1 MTQRSTVMS
10 GRVRYRC
17 GRAAGGAPRPWRP
30 AARQRG
36 TRSPHAHT
44 SQPETATP
52 SSRCPEPEQTPRE
65 STQHPESHSNY
76 GTRTQSE
83 RDGERK
89 KKQTKE
95 RKGKEREGYR
105 EGERM
110 VELIRCGETVAVCNY
125 SVITVVYLILSAQ
138 HGSTLLHDR
147 HIKTEHR
154 AH

>member
-1 MTQRSTVMS
+1 MEASS
-10 GRVRYRC
+10 E
-17 GRAAGGAPRPWRP
+17 
-30 AARQRG
+30 AARYSES
-36 TRSPHAHT
+36 TRSHIPARDSNT
-44 SQPETATP
+44 FITL
-52 SSRCPEPEQTPRE
+52 PRARANAKRVN
-65 STQHPESHSNY
+65 SASGVTQQL
-76 GTRTQSE
+76 GTHTQSE

-125 SVITVVYLILSAQ
+125 SVTTVAYLILSAQ